1 MVQAKSAKKVWSFG
15 AVGSRIRRKAEAF
28 VDSRAEDKHV
38 NPRLNGLSE
47 LLKMTKDRIKKW
59 SSRDLEVLPNSF
71 SDDSIR

>member
-1 MVQAKSAKKVWSFG
+1 
-15 AVGSRIRRKAEAF
+15 

-59 SSRDLEVLPNSF
+59 SLRDLEVLPNSF